1 LDRTLQPGT
10 NPQTGKLRNI
20 ALKHAVSPQTTAVS
34 LQEPVELETLVCWLF
49 AGGGSRLS
57 VLEAGGQPD
66 RSAQKEEL
74 GGELGLCTEQIGFCG
89 GAACNGV
96 RE

>member
-1 LDRTLQPGT
+1 M
-10 NPQTGKLRNI
+10 
-20 ALKHAVSPQTTAVS
+20 S
-34 LQEPVELETLVCWLF
+34 
-49 AGGGSRLS
+49 
-57 VLEAGGQPD
+57 EAGGQPN